1 MKRFCFLMLVFILA
15 ACNREVEKPHDLI
28 SRGEMKQIVGEIYVY
43 RQTPQV
49 DPKQS
54 AMQNLDEVNM
64 AVLQE
69 HNVSL
74 DQFKR
79 SYKYYVL
86 ENKGYGEFLHE
97 VKDSLEGLLPKEAL
111 KQEKQQDKPKPNN
124 HAIKKPSGQKSTK
137 IENEPNKKNE
147 IKKKYVPSIKPD
159 KKPLK
164 E

>member
-1 MKRFCFLMLVFILA
+1 MKRFCFLMLVFIMA

-49 DPKQS
+49 DPSQS

-64 AVLQE
+64 AILQE

-74 DQFKR
+74 DRFKR

-86 ENKGYGEFLHE
+86 NDAGYGEFLHE

-111 KQEKQQDKPKPNN
+111 EKEKKQDKSKPNN
-124 HAIKKPSGQKSTK
+124 QTIKKPSEQKSK
-137 IENEPNKKNE
+137 KVEGQPNKKNE
-147 IKKKYVPSIKPD
+147 IKKKYVPSLKPN